1 MENVVE
7 QVADKWFHDSCDVF
21 DKDRSGT
28 ETIPHTHTLH
38 GRGAC
43 LVLKKSMS
51 GQCQSKE
58 KIIKVHEI

>member
-43 LVLKKSMS
+43 LVLKKINVAGVSTVS
-51 GQCQSKE
+51 F
-58 KIIKVHEI
+58 